1 MTLKV
6 KNKKANKMFLVN
18 RGVFPWLQL
27 LKIIILVSNYGWGED
42 SILNL
47 EMVFVML
54 FLFINS

>member
-18 RGVFPWLQL
+18 RGVFHWLQL